1 MDKIVTTS
9 NYPPVKFNFFR
20 QNFSRIFNF
29 PSEEKVFP
37 TRGSE
42 MAGEDDGR
50 GEGGQ
55 TGQLGGHIV
64 QDPGWAPGA
73 SPGGGKQR

>member
-1 MDKIVTTS
+1 M
-9 NYPPVKFNFFR
+9 
-20 QNFSRIFNF
+20 
-29 PSEEKVFP
+29 FP

-42 MAGEDDGR
+42 MAGGDDGP

-55 TGQLGGHIV
+55 TGQLRGHIV
-64 QDPGWAPGA
+64 QDPGWAPGV